1 MENDPKKVDKIIETA
16 VDLHNEE
23 KAIAEQT
30 RITTETVWKL
40 LIRGERPKDIQKTLD
55 LTPQKYNDCIGR
67 LLTHTKPN
75 TEDIE
80 RERKLAHDRYLN
92 VYRKLHDQYDEAE
105 KPAEIAMI
113 ARELRSTVKDIGEIY
128 SIKMADKLEI
138 DINVNEREE
147 ANKTIE
153 RLLEKMR
160 GPQPAIEGEVVE
172 DEDDDPSD
180 LPPDYEPNSHPTDQN
195 EQQNPTS
202 PESNI

>member
-1 MENDPKKVDKIIETA
+1 
-16 VDLHNEE
+16 
-23 KAIAEQT
+23 
-30 RITTETVWKL
+30 
-40 LIRGERPKDIQKTLD
+40 
-55 LTPQKYNDCIGR
+55 
-67 LLTHTKPN
+67 
-75 TEDIE
+75 
-80 RERKLAHDRYLN
+80 
-92 VYRKLHDQYDEAE
+92 
-105 KPAEIAMI
+105 MI